1 MWHIRVGQLWIQQTA
16 EDEVLTY
23 KKVNGE
29 ENPADLCTKNL
40 TQAAI
45 DNGLQK
51 IEMSIRSGRA
61 ELGLE
66 ANYVEKVNGARVI
79 QKVSWADLQEEEEE
93 RDRKDNE

>member
-1 MWHIRVGQLWIQQTA
+1 M
-16 EDEVLTY
+16 LTY
-23 KKVNGE
+23 KKVNGK

-51 IEMSIRSGRA
+51 IEMPIRSGRA

-66 ANYVEKVNGARVI
+66 ANYIEKVDSVRVI
-79 QKVSWADLQEEEEE
+79 KKVSWADLQEEEEE
-93 RDRKDNE
+93 RERKGNERPV